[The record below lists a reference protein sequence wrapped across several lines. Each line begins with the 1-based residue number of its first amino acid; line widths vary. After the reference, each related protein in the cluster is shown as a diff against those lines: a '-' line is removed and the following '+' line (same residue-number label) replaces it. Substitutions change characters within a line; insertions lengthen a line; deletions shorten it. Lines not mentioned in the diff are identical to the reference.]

1 MPEPER
7 TAETTRVLVV
17 GATGMLGRPVASR
30 LREDGHLV
38 RVLARDVRRARASLG
53 AGFEYVDGDVGDPA
67 GLEKALAGCG
77 AVHVSLKGGAGRGEP
92 ERVEHQG
99 TARVAEA
106 ATRAGV
112 ARITY
117 LSGCYVSP
125 EHAAHSEA
133 EAAKLGAERAIEQSG
148 VPYTIFKPTYFM
160 ETLALHVQG
169 PVGVVI
175 GRQPHALRIVAAD
188 DYAAMVSRAL
198 TTPAAAGKHLFV
210 FGPEAISIPDALRL
224 YCRLVHGGKRV
235 ITIPLPI
242 MRAINRAFMRGGMS
256 RDLAL
261 MRIMQRVG
269 EPTGV
274 PEASDLLGPAPT
286 TLRQWCERHAQ
297 ADPTATA
304 TSGTTR

>member
-1 MPEPER
+1 MPESER
-7 TAETTRVLVV
+7 TSPTTRVLVV
-17 GATGMLGRPVASR
+17 GATGMLGRPVAAR
-30 LREDGHLV
+30 LQDDGHMV
-38 RVLARDVRRARASLG
+38 RVLARDLGRARAVLG

-67 GLEKALAGCG
+67 ALEKALEGCG

-106 ATRAGV
+106 AARAGV

-133 EAAKLGAERAIEQSG
+133 EAAKLGAERAIQQSG

-160 ETLALHVQG
+160 ETLTLHVQG

-175 GRQPHALRIVAAD
+175 GRQPHALRMVAAD
-188 DYAAMVSRAL
+188 DYATMVSRAL
-198 TTPAAAGKHLFV
+198 RTPAAAGKHLFV

-224 YCRLVHGGKRV
+224 YCRIVHGGKPV
-235 ITIPLPI
+235 VTMPLPV

-256 RDLAL
+256 RELAL
-261 MRIMQRVG
+261 MRLLQRVG

-274 PEASDLLGPAPT
+274 PEASELLGPAT
-286 TLRQWCERHAQ
+286 TTPRDWCERHAQ
-297 ADPTATA
+297 ADATPPV
-304 TSGTTR
+304 TPGTPR